1 MFHFLGFL
9 FIIIIAVLIIG
20 ISIVGS
26 VLRAVF
32 GFGRRSTTSNP
43 NTYTTSGRR
52 QQQSAQREREEEE
65 RYNAE
70 ENIQPRKH
78 KKIFGKDEGEYV
90 EFEEIKE

>member
-20 ISIVGS
+20 ISIVGG

-32 GFGRRSTTSNP
+32 GFGRRSTSNP
-43 NTYTTSGRR
+43 NTYSTSGRR
-52 QQQSAQREREEEE
+52 QQQSARREREEEE

-78 KKIFGKDEGEYV
+78 KKIFDKDEGEYV